1 MYFGKQIKIV
11 TTTISFTLLK
21 LRISCQFV
29 NVPDLLEIKNNG
41 QGIQSNVYGK
51 TAWFIHISIL
61 IMSRY

>member
-41 QGIQSNVYGK
+41 QGIEVMCMVKQLGSYI
-51 TAWFIHISIL
+51 FQ
-61 IMSRY
+61 Y